1 MTTDERLAALEA
13 KMDALTAPPNDYYT
27 SRYSGEEID
36 ALLGSAGELA
46 GDIEDQ
52 LKAI

>member
-13 KMDALTAPPNDYYT
+13 KMDALITPPSDYYT

-36 ALLGSAGELA
+36 A
-46 GDIEDQ
+46 
-52 LKAI
+52 AIAAVPGWAAERWIHWL

>member
-13 KMDALTAPPNDYYT
+13 KLEALTAPPSDYYT

-36 ALLGSAGELA
+36 AAIAVSFGRQTT
-46 GDIEDQ
+46 Q
-52 LKAI
+52 LI